1 MIRRPPR
8 STLFPYTT
16 LFRSPARRSWVPI
29 TSAVRPRGRPSTKPT
44 TADANARVQA
54 ARRTRFTN
62 SPFYSALRI
71 PHSALE
77 LPPLHIRPLLASAP
91 QALRIQIRLH
101 QRQHPLP
108 LRRRRPRVQRAPQMR
123 VQLLR
128 RRPQPRDRGDGAQLA
143 PLQVEPRAPDHLA
156 VRVYQHQVLERRMQ
170 RPQVHEQLV
179 IGPPV
184 HVAAHHADWEAWAER
199 GAVVCRDVYGRAY
212 HKLLVNLRTLHPAL
226 EDLVLVDAYG
236 KVIGRPGLDLKRR
249 ELCTVAAVAVLGT
262 APQQLHSHLRGALNT
277 GATAAEVEG
286 VLALIEGDLD
296 PEHRERAREQ
306 WADVKKRKV

>member
-1 MIRRPPR
+1 AESGMRK
-8 STLFPYTT
+8 
-16 LFRSPARRSWVPI
+16 AEVPG
-29 TSAVRPRGRPSTKPT
+29 GRP
-44 TADANARVQA
+44 DANDPAPQF
-54 ARRTRFTN
+54 RT
-62 SPFYSALRI
+62 
-71 PHSALE
+71 PHSAFRIVEAILRHPDLIAGSGRPCTEMMRAHPGRVIVKVGAEGVYCAVLPREGLGVALKVADGHGLAAALAMAAVLE
-77 LPPLHIRPLLASAP
+77 ELLGAARGAGVPLLWIEELLLQSLLVVGYP
-91 QALRIQIRLH
+91 LALVAFGVWRKVSG
-101 QRQHPLP
+101 PLP
-108 LRRRRPRVQRAPQMR
+108 DHGSGHDAE
-123 VQLLR
+123 
-128 RRPQPRDRGDGAQLA
+128 QLA
-143 PLQVEPRAPDHLA
+143 
-156 VRVYQHQVLERRMQ
+156 
-170 RPQVHEQLV
+170 
-179 IGPPV
+179 
-184 HVAAHHADWEAWAER
+184 HADWEAWAER